1 MGRKGL
7 AAVMQNLLSSYF
19 TYHVNE
25 ETAGQTLNML

>member
-7 AAVMQNLLSSYF
+7 AAVMQNLLSYF